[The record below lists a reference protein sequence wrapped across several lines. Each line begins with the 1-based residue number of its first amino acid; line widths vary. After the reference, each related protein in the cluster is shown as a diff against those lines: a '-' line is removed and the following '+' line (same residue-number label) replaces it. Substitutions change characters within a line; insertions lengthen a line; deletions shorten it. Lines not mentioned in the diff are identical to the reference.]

1 MDHRI
6 EKLQSRVLVWQHK
19 QLKME
24 IEYQIGQHQNHQVL
38 IVHLDLLH
46 LAVYLVDLMELL
58 MLSNGKN
65 GIQLYAIF

>member
-1 MDHRI
+1 
-6 EKLQSRVLVWQHK
+6 
-19 QLKME
+19 ME